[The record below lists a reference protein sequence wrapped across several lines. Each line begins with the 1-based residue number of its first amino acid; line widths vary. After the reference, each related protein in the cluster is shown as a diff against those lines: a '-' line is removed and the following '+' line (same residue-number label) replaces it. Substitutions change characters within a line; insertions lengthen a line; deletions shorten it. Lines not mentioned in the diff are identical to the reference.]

1 VITRGYDVG
10 QPASTPEDVYK
21 PLAIKEVCDLIWSRC
36 SPEWAAFNAE
46 RLRRLSQV
54 TTYPVPLTLGVLI

>member
-1 VITRGYDVG
+1 MITRGCDVG
-10 QPASTPEDVYK
+10 QPAPTPEDVHK

-46 RLRRLSQV
+46 RLRRLSEV
-54 TTYPVPLTLGVLI
+54 TPQPVPLATGVLV